1 MRTFIAIEISDKKI
15 LEKIQKFQQELQIDA
30 KPTKINQIHF
40 TLKFLGEINDEQCE
54 KIKDSLR
61 EITFSQFDL
70 LLKGVGGFPNL
81 RNPRIVW
88 IGTEDVGA
96 KKLIEISNKIEAGLM
111 PLGFH
116 NDKKFIPHLTV
127 FRIKNKIDDVSSRLK
142 EYKSIE
148 FGSQPI
154 TKIKLKR
161 SILSPKGQEY
171 SDLLVINEN
180 EK

>member
-1 MRTFIAIEISDKKI
+1 MRTFVAVEISDEII
-15 LEKIQKFQQELQIDA
+15 LEKIKKFQEELQIDA

-96 KKLIEISNKIEAGLM
+96 KKLQQ
-111 PLGFH
+111 
-116 NDKKFIPHLTV
+116 KKT
-127 FRIKNKIDDVSSRLK
+127 LK
-142 EYKSIE
+142 E
-148 FGSQPI
+148 
-154 TKIKLKR
+154 LAKR
-161 SILSPKGQEY
+161 L
-171 SDLLVINEN
+171 DLIH
-180 EK
+180 